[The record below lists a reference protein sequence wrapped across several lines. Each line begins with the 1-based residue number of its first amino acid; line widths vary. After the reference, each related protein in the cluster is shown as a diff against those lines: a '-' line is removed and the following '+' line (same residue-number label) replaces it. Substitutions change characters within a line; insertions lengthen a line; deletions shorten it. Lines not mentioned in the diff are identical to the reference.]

1 MNPVPDMLKRAL
13 LRLNRFQ
20 GTLERL
26 NILTPKDRARLRQSA
41 YSRQIL
47 FGQSGN
53 NLVHEMISRAEPLLV
68 SRLGSVE
75 LSCLRFFLEK
85 RQNGNSSYPRKI
97 REQMSTNAG
106 FFPCDDR
113 SLDAFC
119 DLYLQELGQV
129 DLLGV
134 WFNLYENVICNSCCL
149 GAGLVDFD
157 CLEPF
162 RFGDPWSRA
171 LAGRR
176 VLVVHPFADS
186 ITKQY
191 TEKRRLLFADPA
203 VLPDFELK
211 TLRAVQS
218 IGGSAVEHAS
228 WFDALRHMREQIA
241 EVDFDTCIIG
251 AGAYGLPLAA
261 FVKRMGKQAIHL
273 GGVTQ
278 ILFGIRGRRWE
289 ELYADSTAKLFNE
302 HWVRPMPAETP
313 ASKDMVENGCY
324 W

>member
-1 MNPVPDMLKRAL
+1 MSPVPDTLKRAL

-20 GTLERL
+20 GTLERF
-26 NILTPKDRARLRQSA
+26 NILTPQDRARFRQTA

-53 NLVHEMISRAEPLLV
+53 DLVREMICQAQPLLV

-75 LSCLRFFLEK
+75 LSCLSFFLEK
-85 RQNGNSSYPRKI
+85 RRRGNRPYPRKI
-97 REQMSTNAG
+97 RVQMFTNAG
-106 FFPCDDR
+106 FFPADDR

-119 DLYLQELGQV
+119 ELYLREIGQA

-134 WFNLYENVICNSCCL
+134 WFNRYEDVICNSYCPD
-149 GAGLVDFD
+149 AGLVDFD

-162 RFGDPWSRA
+162 RFKPPWSSA

-186 ITKQY
+186 IRKQY

-203 VLPDFELK
+203 VLPDFDLK
-211 TLRAVQS
+211 TVRAVQS
-218 IGGSAVEHAS
+218 IGGAAVEHAS
-228 WFDALRHMREQIA
+228 WFDAFSYMCEQISG
-241 EVDFDTCIIG
+241 VDFDSCIIG
-251 AGAYGLPLAA
+251 AGAYGFPLAA
-261 FVKRMGKQAIHL
+261 FVKKMGKQAIHL

-302 HWVRPMPAETP
+302 HWIRPLPSETP
-313 ASKDMVENGCY
+313 ARKESVENGCY

>member
-1 MNPVPDMLKRAL
+1 MNPVPDLLKRAL

-20 GTLERL
+20 GTLEKL
-26 NILTPKDRARLRQSA
+26 NILTPRDRARLRQTA

-47 FGQSGN
+47 FGQDGN
-53 NLVHEMISRAEPLLV
+53 DLVREMICQAEPLLV

-85 RQNGNSSYPRKI
+85 RPGGNRSYPRKI
-97 REQMSTNAG
+97 MLQMATNAG
-106 FFPCDDR
+106 FFPTDAR

-119 DLYLQELGQV
+119 ELYLKAIGQV
-129 DLLGV
+129 DLMGV
-134 WFNLYENVICNSCCL
+134 WFNRYEDVICNRYCPD
-149 GAGLVDFD
+149 AGLVDFD

-162 RFGDPWSRA
+162 RFGDPWSSV

-186 ITKQY
+186 IRKQY

-203 VLPDFELK
+203 VLPDFDLK

-218 IGGSAVEHAS
+218 IGGATVEHAS
-228 WFDALRHMREQIA
+228 WFDALRHMCEQIT
-241 EVDFDTCIIG
+241 EIDFDICIIG

-261 FVKRMGKQAIHL
+261 FVKKMGRQAIHL

-289 ELYADSTAKLFNE
+289 QLYADSTAKLFNE
-302 HWVRPMPAETP
+302 HWVRPMPSETP
-313 ASKDMVENGCY
+313 ASKDSVENGCY

>member
-1 MNPVPDMLKRAL
+1 MSPVPDMLKRAL

-20 GTLERL
+20 GALERFD
-26 NILTPKDRARLRQSA
+26 ILTPGDRARFRQSA

-47 FGQSGN
+47 FGQDGN
-53 NLVHEMISRAEPLLV
+53 DLVREMICQAEPLLV

-85 RQNGNSSYPRKI
+85 RQKGNRPYPRRI
-97 REQMSTNAG
+97 RLQMATNAG
-106 FFPCDDR
+106 FFPADDR

-119 DLYLQELGQV
+119 ELYLQEFSQV
-129 DLLGV
+129 DLMGV
-134 WFNLYENVICNSCCL
+134 WFNPYEDVICNSCCAD
-149 GAGLVDFD
+149 AGLVDFD

-162 RFGDPWSRA
+162 RFGEPWSSA

-203 VLPDFELK
+203 VLPDFDLK

-218 IGGSAVEHAS
+218 IGGAAVEHAS
-228 WFDALRHMREQIA
+228 WFDALRHMCEQIA
-241 EVDFDTCIIG
+241 GVDFDICIIG

-261 FVKRMGKQAIHL
+261 FVKKMGKQAIHL

-278 ILFGIRGRRWE
+278 ILFGIKGRRWE
-289 ELYADSTAKLFNE
+289 ELYADSTARLFNE
-302 HWVRPMPAETP
+302 HWVRPMPSETP
-313 ASKDMVENGCY
+313 ASKDSVENGCY

>member
-1 MNPVPDMLKRAL
+1 MNPVPDILKRAL

-20 GTLERL
+20 GTLEKC
-26 NILTPKDRARLRQSA
+26 NILTPEDRARFRRPT
-41 YSRQIL
+41 YFRPVL
-47 FGQSGN
+47 FGQDGN
-53 NLVHEMISRAEPLLV
+53 NLLYETICQSEPLLV

-85 RQNGNSSYPRKI
+85 RPSGNRPYPHKI
-97 REQMSTNAG
+97 RLQMAGNAG

-119 DLYLQELGQV
+119 ELYLQELGQV
-129 DLLGV
+129 DLMGV
-134 WFNLYENVICNSCCL
+134 WFNLYENVICNRYCPD
-149 GAGLVDFD
+149 AGLVDFD

-162 RFGDPWSRA
+162 RFGAPWSSA

-186 ITKQY
+186 ITRQY

-218 IGGSAVEHAS
+218 IGGSKVAHAS
-228 WFDALRHMREQIA
+228 WFDALSHMAEQIA
-241 EVDFDTCIIG
+241 RVDFDVCIIG
-251 AGAYGLPLAA
+251 AGAYGLPLGA
-261 FVKRMGKQAIHL
+261 FVKQMGRQAIHL

-289 ELYADSTAKLFNE
+289 QLYADSTARLFNE
-302 HWVRPMPAETP
+302 HWVRPLPSETP
-313 ASKDMVENGCY
+313 ANKDSVENGCY

>member
-20 GTLERL
+20 ATLERL
-26 NILTPKDRARLRQSA
+26 DILTVQDKARFRQSA
-41 YSRQIL
+41 YSRQIV
-47 FGQSGN
+47 FGQGGN
-53 NLVHEMISRAEPLLV
+53 DLLREMICQATPLMV
-68 SRLGSVE
+68 SRLGAVE
-75 LSCLRFFLEK
+75 LSCICFFLEK
-85 RQNGNSSYPRKI
+85 RRSVNRPYPGKI
-97 REQMSTNAG
+97 RAQMSTNAG

-113 SLDAFC
+113 SLDLLC
-119 DLYLQELGQV
+119 ELYLKEIGQA
-129 DLLGV
+129 DLMGV
-134 WFNLYENVICNSCCL
+134 WFNLYENVICNSYCPD
-149 GAGLVDFD
+149 AGLVDFD

-162 RFGDPWSRA
+162 RFSDPWSSA

-186 ITKQY
+186 IAKQY
-191 TEKRRLLFADPA
+191 AEKRRLLFADPV

-218 IGGSAVEHAS
+218 IGGSKVEHAS
-228 WFDALRHMREQIA
+228 WFDALSHMSEQIA
-241 EVDFDTCIIG
+241 TIDFDTCIIG

-278 ILFGIRGRRWE
+278 ILFGIKGRRWE

-302 HWVRPMPAETP
+302 HWVRPMPSETP
-313 ASKDMVENGCY
+313 ASKDSVENGCY